1 MWRILAF
8 VVVCWEVNEQMP
20 ETVKPIPDGFTSV
33 TPYYFTK
40 DTESLLKFLEKSFGA
55 EVLGKMP
62 GPDGKSIAHAT
73 AKIGNA
79 MLMFS
84 DLMPGAIE
92 TKSNTYLYVDDPDA
106 AIKAAEAAGG
116 KVLQPATDQFW
127 GDRWGVIEDQFG
139 NQWQVAK
146 HVKDVKPEDMK
157 MPDKASAKTS

>member
-1 MWRILAF
+1 
-8 VVVCWEVNEQMP
+8 MP

-40 DTESLLKFLEKSFGA
+40 DTESLLKFLEMSFGA
-55 EVLGKMP
+55 EVLDKIP

-84 DLMPGAIE
+84 DLMEGA
-92 TKSNTYLYVDDPDA
+92 TATTSNTYLYVDDPDA

-116 KVLQPATDQFW
+116 KILQPATDQFW
-127 GDRWGVIEDQFG
+127 GDRWGLVEDQFG

-146 HVKDVKPEDMK
+146 HVKDIKPEDMK
-157 MPDKASAKTS
+157 MPDKASAKTF

>member
-1 MWRILAF
+1 MA
-8 VVVCWEVNEQMP
+8 E
-20 ETVKPIPDGFTSV
+20 VKPIPDGFTSV

-40 DTESLLKFLEKSFGA
+40 NTESLLKFLEQSFGA
-55 EVLGKMP
+55 QVLGKMP
-62 GPDGKSIAHAT
+62 GPNGKGLAHAT

-84 DLMPGAIE
+84 DLMEGAIE

-116 KVLQPATDQFW
+116 KILQPATDQFW
-127 GDRWGVIEDQFG
+127 GDRWGVVEDQFG

-146 HVKDVKPEDMK
+146 HVKDIKPEDMK
-157 MPDKASAKTS
+157 MPDRASAKTP